1 MHWPKQILKLVTDFM
16 PERLVSRAAINTVK
30 LWVPNVQPMDTFVRE
45 FALQILRKL
54 QLETRKASP
63 APEPAA
69 AAATEEE
76 KPEQGTSNMKV
87 DDEEKP
93 AVEMPEAEQESSVPL
108 VHTPYLP
115 ERVELPAQKAQVL
128 QHMELPFALSVK
140 VPDFLDEYVLPDIS
154 ISLLTP
160 LRIFAA
166 YANMDRSV
174 QEAIEDLITALI
186 RSLGPNHGKLL
197 TLLRQCPEGSE
208 GLALRVLTI
217 FTEHA
222 RPSAQLVT
230 IFKGLVTEREM
241 DPQFLVKFLVP
252 IIAEMDKVC
261 FDLGSGCTSLNHL
274 ARHLEISSSHRLE
287 PQWDT

>member
-1 MHWPKQILKLVTDFM
+1 
-16 PERLVSRAAINTVK
+16 
-30 LWVPNVQPMDTFVRE
+30 MDTFVRE

-63 APEPAA
+63 APAGPTAVA
-69 AAATEEE
+69 EEE
-76 KPEQGTSNMKV
+76 KTEQESTNMKV
-87 DDEEKP
+87 DGEENP
-93 AVEMPEAEQESSVPL
+93 AVETTEAEKESSVPL
-108 VHTPYLP
+108 VQTPYLP

-140 VPDFLDEYVLPDIS
+140 VPDFLDEYVPHDLL
-154 ISLLTP
+154 ISLLTIR
-160 LRIFAA
+160 RIFAA
-166 YANMDRSV
+166 YGNMDRSV

-186 RSLGPNHGKLL
+186 RSLGTNHGKLL

-261 FDLGSGCTSLNHL
+261 RSLCSAWTSLNHL
-274 ARHLEISSSHRLE
+274 ARHLEIPSSHRLE
-287 PQWDT
+287 SQWDT